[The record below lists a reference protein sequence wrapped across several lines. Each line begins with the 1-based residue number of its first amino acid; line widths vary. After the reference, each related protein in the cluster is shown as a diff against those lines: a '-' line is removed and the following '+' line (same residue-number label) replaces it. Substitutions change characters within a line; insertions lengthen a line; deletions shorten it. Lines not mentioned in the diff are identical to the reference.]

1 MTAGHAARAPER
13 TGKLSMRP
21 VGGLCIYSP
30 HLHPGSPQTLQPRQ
44 PGVVWPKPGWAQLWP
59 QDGPRVEQ
67 SRRTHGLGVTCSV
80 TRCILSR
87 L

>member
-44 PGVVWPKPGWAQLWP
+44 PGVVWPNQAGPSY
-59 QDGPRVEQ
+59 GPRMGRVW
-67 SRRTHGLGVTCSV
+67 SRAEGHMAWE
-80 TRCILSR
+80 
-87 L
+87 